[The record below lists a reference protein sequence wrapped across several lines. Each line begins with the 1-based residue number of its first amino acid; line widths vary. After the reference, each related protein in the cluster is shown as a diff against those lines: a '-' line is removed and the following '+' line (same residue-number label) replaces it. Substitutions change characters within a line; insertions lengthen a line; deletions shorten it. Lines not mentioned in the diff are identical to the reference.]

1 MKVLAIMACALLLGA
16 CATLPDAELHEQ
28 LAGEVAARTGQSL
41 VRSGDPSAEALIEE
55 LLSQPLGRDEALRV
69 ALAANRQY
77 QAEFAALGIA
87 AADFHDALALPN
99 PVLDIEAMWPRDGGG
114 PAWEFGLTQSVMAL
128 LTRPARRAIA
138 ESTLQASQQAAL
150 ERVLAM
156 MRDTEQVWAQ
166 AVADAETA
174 ALLAQAAEVTEAGQV
189 AARALYDV
197 GNIPR
202 IELARERNLHEQT
215 RLRAARAEAQ
225 AVASREALVRS
236 LGLWG
241 SQAQILLPDTLPMPE
256 PAIQAPDELES
267 EALAS
272 SLKLARLE
280 ASVLAAARDARVVE
294 GTSLLPHLEFGVKAE
309 RERSGEWEQ
318 GASIEFELP
327 VFDQGRGRRAR
338 SQALLETLR
347 HQWWQSAIELRS
359 HSRSAVFQYQAASEQ
374 AAHARQVIL
383 PLAAELLDL
392 TVREWNAMNVGPFEL
407 LDARRSQLD
416 AALHDVE
423 ARRTLWLAQLQLEHL
438 RRGGAADA
446 VHPSAE
452 LATGP
457 ARDRGH

>member
-1 MKVLAIMACALLLGA
+1 MTCALLLGA
-16 CATLPDAELHEQ
+16 CAALPDAELQDQ
-28 LAGEVAARTGQSL
+28 LSEEVAARTGQSL

-99 PVLDIEAMWPRDGGG
+99 PVLDIESMWPRDGGG
-114 PAWEFGLTQSVMAL
+114 PAWDFGLTQSVMAL

-138 ESTLQASQQAAL
+138 ESTLQANQQAAL
-150 ERVLAM
+150 ERVLDM
-156 MRDTEQVWAQ
+156 LRDTEQAWTQ
-166 AVADAETA
+166 AVADAEA
-174 ALLAQAAEVTEAGQV
+174 AAVLALAAEVTEAGQV

-241 SQAQILLPDTLPMPE
+241 TQAQIRLPDALPMAELTMQSPE
-256 PAIQAPDELES
+256 ELES
-267 EALAS
+267 EAIVS

-280 ASVLAAARDARVVE
+280 ASVLAAAREARVVE
-294 GTSLLPHLEFGVKAE
+294 GTALLPHLEFGVKAE
-309 RERSGEWEQ
+309 RERSGEWKQ

-327 VFDQGRGRRAR
+327 VFDQGRSRRAR
-338 SQALLETLR
+338 SRAMLETLR

-359 HSRSAVFQYQAASEQ
+359 HSRSAAFQVQAAAEQ
-374 AAHARQVIL
+374 AVHARQVVL
-383 PLAAELLDL
+383 PLAAELLEL
-392 TVREWNAMNVGPFEL
+392 TVREWNAMNIGPFEL

-416 AALHDVE
+416 AALNEVE
-423 ARRTLWLAQLQLEHL
+423 ARRIYWLAQLQIEHL

-446 VHPSAE
+446 LNPSAE

-457 ARDRGH
+457 ARGRGH

>member
-1 MKVLAIMACALLLGA
+1 MLLLGA
-16 CATLPDAELHEQ
+16 CATLPGDALQDQ
-28 LAGEVAARTGQSL
+28 LVDEVAARTGQSL
-41 VRSGDPSAEALIEE
+41 VHHGDNEALIGD
-55 LLSQPLGRDEALRV
+55 LLSRPLERDEALRV

-77 QAEFAALGIA
+77 QGQFAALGIA
-87 AADFHDALALPN
+87 SADFHDALALPN
-99 PVLDIEAMWPRDGGG
+99 PVLDIGAMWPRDGGG
-114 PAWEFGLTQSVMAL
+114 PAWDFGLTQSVMAL

-138 ESTLQASQQAAL
+138 ESRLQANQQAAL
-150 ERVLAM
+150 ETVLDM
-156 MRDTEQVWAQ
+156 LRDTEQVWIQ
-166 AVADAETA
+166 AVADAEA
-174 ALLAQAAEVTEAGQV
+174 AAVLQQAAEVTEAGQV
-189 AARALYDV
+189 AARALFDV

-241 SQAQILLPDTLPMPE
+241 TQAQIRLPEALPMPE
-256 PAIQAPDELES
+256 LTMQAPGELES
-267 EALAS
+267 EAIAS

-280 ASVLAAARDARVVE
+280 ASVLAAAREARVVE

-309 RERSGEWEQ
+309 RERAGDWEQ

-327 VFDQGRGRRAR
+327 IFDQGRGRRAR
-338 SQALLETLR
+338 SRAMLEVVR
-347 HQWWQSAIELRS
+347 YQWWQSAIELRS
-359 HSRSAVFQYQAASEQ
+359 HSRSAIFQYQAASEQ
-374 AAHARQVIL
+374 AAHARQVVL
-383 PLAAELLDL
+383 PLAAELLEL

-416 AALHDVE
+416 AVLHDVE
-423 ARRTLWLAQLQLEHL
+423 ARRTYWLAQLQIEHL

-446 VHPSAE
+446 LNPTAE

-457 ARDRGH
+457 ARGRGH

>member
-1 MKVLAIMACALLLGA
+1 MAGALLLGA
-16 CATLPDAELHEQ
+16 CAAVPDAALQDQ
-28 LAGEVAARTGQSL
+28 LAEAVTARSGQSL
-41 VRSGDPSAEALIEE
+41 VRSADPSTEALIEE
-55 LLSQPLGRDEALRV
+55 TLSRPLGRDEALRV

-77 QAEFAALGIA
+77 QAEFAALDIA

-99 PVLDIEAMWPRDGGG
+99 PVLDVDALWPRDGGG
-114 PAWEFGLTQSVMAL
+114 PAWGFSLTQSVMAL

-150 ERVLAM
+150 ERVLDRL
-156 MRDTEQVWAQ
+156 RDTERAWAQ

-174 ALLAQAAEVTEAGQV
+174 AVLVQAAEVTEAGQV

-241 SQAQILLPDTLPMPE
+241 SQAQIRLPEALPMAE
-256 PAIQAPDELES
+256 LTMQAPDSLES
-267 EALAS
+267 EAVAS

-280 ASVLAAARDARVVE
+280 ASVLAAAREARVVE
-294 GTSLLPHLEFGVKAE
+294 GTSLLPHLEFGAKAE

-327 VFDQGRGRRAR
+327 IFDQGRGRRAR
-338 SQALLETLR
+338 SRAMLETLR

-359 HSRSAVFQYQAASEQ
+359 HSRSAAFQFQAASEQ
-374 AAHARQVIL
+374 ATHARQVLL
-383 PLAAELLDL
+383 PLASELLDL
-392 TVREWNAMNVGPFEL
+392 SVREWNAMNIGPFEL

-416 AALHDVE
+416 AALHDIE
-423 ARRTLWLAQLQLEHL
+423 ARRTLWLAQLQVEHL

-446 VHPSAE
+446 VQPSAE
-452 LATGP
+452 LASGP
-457 ARDRGH
+457 ARGKGH